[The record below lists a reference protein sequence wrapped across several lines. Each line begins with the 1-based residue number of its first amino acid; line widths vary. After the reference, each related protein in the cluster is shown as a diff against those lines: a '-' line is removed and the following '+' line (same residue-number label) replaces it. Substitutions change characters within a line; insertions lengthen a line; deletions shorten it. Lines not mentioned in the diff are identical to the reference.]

1 MEWGY
6 FTTKPIL
13 DIETIYK
20 ICACDLLR
28 RSIFYSL
35 SFWKFSEFF
44 YIASNPICYKVKRKI
59 ESEEEVLC
67 LERNT
72 GKNDHFIE
80 KSKIDLEQKNE

>member
-1 MEWGY
+1 MRKIKIKRIYDGSRSAKEVL
-6 FTTKPIL
+6 T
-13 DIETIYK
+13 ETI
-20 ICACDLLR
+20 A
-28 RSIFYSL
+28 
-35 SFWKFSEFF
+35 
-44 YIASNPICYKVKRKI
+44 YKVKRKI